1 MAKKTSQ
8 GLSKVKSLV
17 LAAENQ
23 VFDRKSFLIEAKSL
37 ANIIV
42 AFANADGGDI
52 AIGIEDDGK
61 ITGINHNQKHL
72 NELLRVP
79 FDYCVP
85 SVEVETEFINCR
97 DFQNKENRILLMH
110 VLQSADLHTNQ
121 ADECFYRV
129 GDKSKKMNFDQR
141 VQLLFAKGK
150 RFFEDT
156 PVYGAGIDD
165 IDLKFV
171 SEYCRKIGFAK
182 KPEIYLRTNKEFIK
196 NIDGEESVSR
206 AAILLFGKYPQKF
219 FPRAR
224 VRIVRFEG
232 DEERFGREMNVV
244 KDVEFGGKL
253 LDIVQNSLKF
263 ISTQIKER
271 SFLGEGARFVTIP
284 QYPEFCWTELLVN
297 AVVHR
302 DYSIMG
308 TDIIVKIFDH
318 HLVVESPGLLPGMV
332 RINNIRHIHFSRN
345 PKIAQF
351 MHEYELVKEFGE
363 GVDRMFREMEAAGN
377 PAPEYKQYDFIL
389 KAKLVSSCDD
399 DRKAGGQTGGQIGGQ
414 TGGRTA
420 KNDTTIAVLKAIAKD
435 PSISRV
441 KLSELVGV
449 SPSAVQK
456 HINKLKK
463 QKVIVRIGG
472 DFGGCWKILNKSGS
486 TN

>member
-8 GLSKVKSLV
+8 GLSKIKSLV
-17 LAAENQ
+17 LATENQ
-23 VFDRKSFLIEAKSL
+23 IFDRKSFLIETKSL

-42 AFANADGGDI
+42 AFANADGGDV
-52 AIGIEDDGK
+52 AIGIEDDGR

-129 GDKSKKMNFDQR
+129 GDKSKK
-141 VQLLFAKGK
+141 
-150 RFFEDT
+150 
-156 PVYGAGIDD
+156 I
-165 IDLKFV
+165 
-171 SEYCRKIGFAK
+171 
-182 KPEIYLRTNKEFIK
+182 
-196 NIDGEESVSR
+196 
-206 AAILLFGKYPQKF
+206 
-219 FPRAR
+219 
-224 VRIVRFEG
+224 
-232 DEERFGREMNVV
+232 
-244 KDVEFGGKL
+244 
-253 LDIVQNSLKF
+253 
-263 ISTQIKER
+263 
-271 SFLGEGARFVTIP
+271 
-284 QYPEFCWTELLVN
+284 
-297 AVVHR
+297 
-302 DYSIMG
+302 
-308 TDIIVKIFDH
+308 
-318 HLVVESPGLLPGMV
+318 
-332 RINNIRHIHFSRN
+332 N

-377 PAPEYKQYDFIL
+377 PAPEYKQYDFVL
-389 KAKLVSSCDD
+389 KAKLVSSCDEN
-399 DRKAGGQTGGQIGGQ
+399 RKAGGQTGGQ
-414 TGGRTA
+414 TA
-420 KNDTTIAVLKAIAKD
+420 GNDTTIAILKAIAKD

-441 KLSELVGV
+441 RLSELVGV

-463 QKVIVRIGG
+463 QKIIVRNGG
-472 DFGGCWKILNKSGS
+472 DFGGCWKILNKSKS